1 MNTKDFVVLP
11 WGKPGNSVKLK
22 YKNAQELRME
32 KIQLRL
38 ENQEM
43 EKKLQEL
50 QSTMSKEKKERESSG
65 YRWKSGQAGKLD
77 NQSYMM
83 SQNKGNVIKLSAG
96 KVKLKLLKDQ
106 IQEPVKQLLKHKMA
120 NSSESEK
127 PKIKGK
133 VCGQCENKAALLICL
148 ECGED
153 YCSGCFARIHQKGAL
168 KLHRTTLLQA
178 KSQIVSSILN
188 VAHQFI
194 REVNPHDPK
203 GENHS
208 TKEVEMTT
216 SKRAEST
223 NKKDG
228 PLCEGSFDEEASARS
243 FQEVLNQWRTGNHEN
258 TEKENLR
265 GTKPDSVEA
274 CEVQTNLKI
283 WREPLE
289 IEFKEDSLSYIEKLW
304 LKKHRRTPQDQLL
317 NIQPATFIRSCKT
330 TSETQFSQDE
340 NDENDDNSD
349 VEETKVQH
357 PALFLPVENREEVR
371 PEPSLKIIELDDTY
385 EEEFEEPGDVVPYK
399 VELADADSQQSWIF
413 HDFQKNTFPYQ
424 NDIYQL
430 NFTKEKTG
438 LLNLCPSNSS
448 SYCKNNSKGTPST
461 DFDNIA
467 HPDVCFSATEEIEE
481 SSLSERNLKE
491 KSVDI
496 ESNQNS
502 DDSSTSLKSKDS
514 LPSIDLEEPSI
525 EEKLSQDIKESL
537 EFNNLYERPNLEDTK
552 TAEPPLLLQ
561 EIALRSKPINEQ
573 YQGLERFFIFD
584 KNERLNLLPSHS
596 LECISS
602 STRIT
607 LAGEREWFPDQS
619 LSAYADNAL
628 ALDVVQSAQNPSQS
642 RTQKKTGR
650 TSQRPSTVN
659 LPLSNS
665 IKNSSSCFSSSQP
678 RPRSAAVRSL
688 SRAASEIS
696 EIEYI
701 DITDQNEPFLDDAAD
716 QQTLDSLERELNVL
730 RNPTDLPEKL
740 YTLTLEELSA
750 LSNDLQNISQTT
762 TELLKI
768 SHARDPCGVEELS
781 YSGEDTEI
789 LSWLTLAESSTDEED
804 EDFLDKQRVSMLP
817 WSKSI

>member
-1 MNTKDFVVLP
+1 MNPPCPQQHTLP
-11 WGKPGNSVKLK
+11 FLH
-22 YKNAQELRME
+22 AQSH
-32 KIQLRL
+32 L
-38 ENQEM
+38 ERGPCTGFGF
-43 EKKLQEL
+43 
-50 QSTMSKEKKERESSG
+50 SF
-65 YRWKSGQAGKLD
+65 QAGVVNRSRGD
-77 NQSYMM
+77 Q
-83 SQNKGNVIKLSAG
+83 
-96 KVKLKLLKDQ
+96 LK
-106 IQEPVKQLLKHKMA
+106 
-120 NSSESEK
+120 
-127 PKIKGK
+127 
-133 VCGQCENKAALLICL
+133 
-148 ECGED
+148 
-153 YCSGCFARIHQKGAL
+153 
-168 KLHRTTLLQA
+168 A

-385 EEEFEEPGDVVPYK
+385 EEEFEEPDVVPYK

-448 SYCKNNSKGTPST
+448 SYCKNNSKAGTPST

-552 TAEPPLLLQ
+552 TAEPPLAGQAGGGGGAATRATSCPVCPDMFSFSTESLLSQ
-561 EIALRSKPINEQ
+561 ETHQSQAAGVVGHPHCCSRSRDPQ
-573 YQGLERFFIFD
+573 DDSGTMMTCQ
-584 KNERLNLLPSHS
+584 
-596 LECISS
+596 
-602 STRIT
+602 
-607 LAGEREWFPDQS
+607 AGAPEEM
-619 LSAYADNAL
+619 
-628 ALDVVQSAQNPSQS
+628 
-642 RTQKKTGR
+642 
-650 TSQRPSTVN
+650 QR
-659 LPLSNS
+659 
-665 IKNSSSCFSSSQP
+665 
-678 RPRSAAVRSL
+678 
-688 SRAASEIS
+688 
-696 EIEYI
+696 
-701 DITDQNEPFLDDAAD
+701 
-716 QQTLDSLERELNVL
+716 
-730 RNPTDLPEKL
+730 LPEQ
-740 YTLTLEELSA
+740 LSQA
-750 LSNDLQNISQTT
+750 KR
-762 TELLKI
+762 E
-768 SHARDPCGVEELS
+768 
-781 YSGEDTEI
+781 GE
-789 LSWLTLAESSTDEED
+789 
-804 EDFLDKQRVSMLP
+804 K
-817 WSKSI
+817 